1 MRVAVIGPGTAR
13 ALQEHGISADYMPES
28 YVAEALAE
36 GLAPMLSAGERVLL
50 PRAEGGR
57 TVLVEALQ
65 RAGAQVDEVLLYRAR
80 PGEDVAERAREVFA
94 EGVDAVTFASSSTV
108 RGLVDALGGDVG
120 AVNACAVACIGPVTA
135 DTARELG
142 VRVDAVG
149 EEYTIPGMVAALEG
163 WFARQAE

>member
-1 MRVAVIGPGTAR
+1 M
-13 ALQEHGISADYMPES
+13 
-28 YVAEALAE
+28 
-36 GLAPMLSAGERVLL
+36 
-50 PRAEGGR
+50 
-57 TVLVEALQ
+57 
-65 RAGAQVDEVLLYRAR
+65 
-80 PGEDVAERAREVFA
+80 AERARAVFA